1 MNNISNQNG
10 YKSLLSNI
18 GDILEN
24 GRKQAYRS
32 VDNALVNTY
41 WEIGRSIVEFEQK
54 GKIKAE
60 YGTELLD
67 QLSGD
72 LKFRYG
78 KGFGRRNI
86 LDMRRFYVLYPI
98 RQTLSAELSW
108 SHYVQL
114 ISIENGLARGFYEKQ
129 CIRERWSVRELDR
142 QKNSM
147 LFERIALSKDKKT
160 VIALSKKGQVIK
172 DEKDIIKEPY
182 ILEFLGIPE
191 NCHHSE
197 QELEQ
202 KIIDNLQMFLL
213 ELGKGFTF
221 VKRQFRISFKNRHF
235 YVDLVF
241 YHRILKCFI
250 LIDLKIDEV
259 EHTDIG
265 QMNMYLNYFA
275 KEENSSDDNPPI
287 GIILGA
293 CKDEVKIEYALGGIS
308 NKLFVSKYQLYLPK
322 KGELEQQVLKLLN

>member
-1 MNNISNQNG
+1 MNNFLNKNE
-10 YKSLLSNI
+10 YKSLLLNI
-18 GDILEN
+18 GGILED
-24 GRKQAYRS
+24 GRKQAYKT
-32 VDNALVNTY
+32 VNNVLIKTY
-41 WEIGRSIVEFEQK
+41 WEIGKSIVEFEQK
-54 GKIKAE
+54 GKFKAE

-67 QLSGD
+67 QLSCD

-78 KGFGRRNI
+78 KGFCRRNI
-86 LDMRRFYVLYPI
+86 LDMRRFYIFYPI

-114 ISIENGLARGFYEKQ
+114 ISIKNDFSRNFYEKQ
-129 CIRERWSVRELDR
+129 CLREKWSVRELDR

-147 LFERIALSKDKKT
+147 LFERIALSKDKKE
-160 VIALSKKGQVIK
+160 VIALSKKGQVIRN
-172 DEKDIIKEPY
+172 EKDIIKEPY

-191 NCHHSE
+191 NYKHSE

-221 VKRQFRISFKNRHF
+221 VKRQFRISFKNKHF

-250 LIDLKIDEV
+250 LIDLKVNEV

-265 QMNMYLNYFA
+265 QMNMYLNYFG
-275 KEENSSDDNPPI
+275 KEENLSDDNPPI

-293 CKDEVKIEYALGGIS
+293 YKDEIKIEYALGGIS

-322 KGELEQQVLKLLN
+322 KDELEKQVLKLLN